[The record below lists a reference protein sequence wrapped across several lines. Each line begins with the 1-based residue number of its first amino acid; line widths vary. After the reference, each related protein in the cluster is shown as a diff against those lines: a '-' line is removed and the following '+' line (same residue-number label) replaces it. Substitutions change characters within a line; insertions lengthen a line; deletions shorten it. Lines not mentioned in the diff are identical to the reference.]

1 MGVVTSRLGAAQV
14 LEVCILWLSHAAWG
28 VKEQGQ
34 RRGALALCTC
44 LPWDPREVVRVQ
56 KKREDQG
63 RGQPD
68 CCWETRV
75 VGVAPGT
82 EGFLKEGFSR
92 ASRWDSRPTGSQS
105 TAAKLRWSVLA
116 ELDRHGIAGD
126 TVRGSKQRSVGGGER
141 GQGCPHERPGAC
153 PGSLLST
160 LAAPYSLLRVFLRG
174 LLAAGSRGF
183 YDINTK
189 VAFFSSGGN
198 NPGCSTHESDPRVSA
213 ETKRGDVGVGFTSS
227 VIFCYVLGASLVL

>member
-1 MGVVTSRLGAAQV
+1 MQGA
-14 LEVCILWLSHAAWG
+14 
-28 VKEQGQ
+28 
-34 RRGALALCTC
+34 
-44 LPWDPREVVRVQ
+44 
-56 KKREDQG
+56 
-63 RGQPD
+63 
-68 CCWETRV
+68 
-75 VGVAPGT
+75 
-82 EGFLKEGFSR
+82 
-92 ASRWDSRPTGSQS
+92 
-105 TAAKLRWSVLA
+105 
-116 ELDRHGIAGD
+116 
-126 TVRGSKQRSVGGGER
+126 GGGGWEGGSAPER

-189 VAFFSSGGN
+189 LAFFSSGGN

-227 VIFCYVLGASLVL
+227 VIFCYILDASLVL